1 MALVR
6 IGRIGR
12 AHGLNGEMALDDS
25 PLSLEELQALGGVT
39 WRGRDGAEQPVTITA
54 IRPTLGRFLVTF
66 GGFRNRAAARALTL
80 GELYIEAARLP
91 DPGPGTAYA
100 FQLIGL
106 AVDTEDGRRL
116 GVLESILPT
125 GANPVYIVRGER
137 EWLIPATEH
146 VLRKVDL
153 AKGVITVVLPP
164 GLEDL

>member
-12 AHGLNGEMALDDS
+12 AHGLDGEMALDDS
-25 PLSLEELQALGGVT
+25 PLSLEDLKALGDVT
-39 WRGRDGAEQPVTITA
+39 WRGRDGAERPLTLTA

-66 GGFRNRAAARALTL
+66 GGFRNRGAARTLTL
-80 GELYIEAARLP
+80 GELYVEADRLP

-106 AVDTEDGRRL
+106 AVDTEEGRRL

-125 GANPVYIVRGER
+125 GAHPVYIVRGER
-137 EWLIPATEH
+137 EWLIPANEH

-153 AKGVITVVLPP
+153 TNGVIVVALPP